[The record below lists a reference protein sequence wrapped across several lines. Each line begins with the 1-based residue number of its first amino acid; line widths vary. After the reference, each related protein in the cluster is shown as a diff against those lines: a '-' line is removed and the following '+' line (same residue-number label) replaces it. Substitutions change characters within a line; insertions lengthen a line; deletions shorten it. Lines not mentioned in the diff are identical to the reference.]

1 MFRAVMFRVF
11 MFRTFMFRALTFRTS
26 FLVGLLSM
34 TTAFTARGIAAAP
47 LPEANYDEQK
57 VRSFTLPDILA
68 GPDGTPAANPE
79 AWRQTARPHQLRLLE
94 SHVYGRRLPA
104 VPVAPVGE
112 VERTRVAL
120 AGDTPAIRLQA
131 RLRMG
136 EAADAPLVDVLV
148 YLPEP
153 SRPGERV
160 SVFLNLNFRGNQA
173 ETPDPAVRL
182 ASTWVYA
189 DKDAG
194 VVDNRATEASRGTSS
209 HRWPV
214 EQMLRRGYGMA
225 TAYYG
230 DIFPDRADGRP
241 QSVLAALGRPVDGA
255 LPADEPGAIAAW
267 AWGLSRILDW
277 LVTLPE
283 VDPARVIVV
292 GHSRLGKTSLWAAAC
307 DERFAMAVSNES
319 GCGGAALSR
328 RNFGETVE
336 VITSRFPHWFCP
348 AFAGY
353 AGRETELPCDQHTL
367 LAMVAPRPLYVSSA
381 VEDRWA
387 DPRGEFLSGVAA
399 EPAWKLFGLAGLG
412 TPDQPPVDTPVG
424 DTVGYHVRSG
434 KHDLLAYDWHRFA
447 DHADR
452 TLRKRTPPPADGYPA
467 FHPVQAPLPIKP
479 PPGAVVLLPERV
491 ETTPDA
497 FTSMA
502 GGPIDW
508 RVVDGTLVVHTT
520 EQHAN
525 HIVSTQLFRDA
536 DIHAEFMTS
545 PEAKGNSGLYL
556 HGLYE
561 MQIYDSFG
569 VQPPTDQDEGS
580 LYRFAKPLVNA
591 SLPTGQWQV
600 YDIRFIAPRRDASGA
615 IVTPGS
621 VTAWLN
627 GRCVQDG
634 FTFTEPRSPYVPY
647 KHGVTDHLRG
657 VEKRLLETGDGPLF
671 LQDHGSP
678 TRYRNVWIRRLDR
691 Q

>member
-1 MFRAVMFRVF
+1 MTC
-11 MFRTFMFRALTFRTS
+11 TFL
-26 FLVGLLSM
+26 
-34 TTAFTARGIAAAP
+34 AADADAAGA
-47 LPEANYDEQK
+47 LPEPNYDEAK
-57 VRSFTLPDILA
+57 VRSFALPDVLA
-68 GPDGTPAANPE
+68 GPDGKAVASPE
-79 AWRQTARPHQLRLLE
+79 AWRTVARPHQLQLLE
-94 SHVYGRRLPA
+94 SHVYGRRLPSAA
-104 VPVAPVGE
+104 VTPVGD
-112 VERTRVAL
+112 VERERVAL
-120 AGDTPAIRLQA
+120 AGDTPATRLQA
-131 RLRMG
+131 RLRLG
-136 EAADAPLVDVLV
+136 AAADARIVDVLL
-148 YLPEP
+148 YLPDAP
-153 SRPGERV
+153 QAGERV
-160 SVFLNLNFRGNQA
+160 PVFLNLNFRGNHA

-182 ASTWVYA
+182 ASGWVYA
-189 DKDAG
+189 DKNGG
-194 VVDNRATEASRGTSS
+194 VVDNRATEASRGTNCQS
-209 HRWPV
+209 WPV

-241 QSVLAALGRPVDGA
+241 QSVLPSLGRPVEGP

-292 GHSRLGKTSLWAAAC
+292 GHSRLGKTALWAAAC

-348 AFAGY
+348 AFAGSS
-353 AGRETELPCDQHTL
+353 GRETELPCDQHTL
-367 LAMVAPRPLYVSSA
+367 LAMVAPRPLYVASA

-387 DPRGEFLSGVAA
+387 DPRGEFLSAVEA
-399 EPAWKLFGLAGLG
+399 EPAWKLFGLTGLG
-412 TPDQPPVDTPVG
+412 TREHPPVDTPVG
-424 DTVGYHVRSG
+424 DTVGYHVRTG
-434 KHDLLAYDWHRFA
+434 RHDLIAYDWQRFA

-452 TLRKRTPPPADGYPA
+452 TLRGRSAPPSDGYPA
-467 FHPVQAPLPIKP
+467 FHPVQAPLPVKP
-479 PPGAVVLLPERV
+479 PPGAVVLLDERV
-491 ETTPDA
+491 GDERPGT
-497 FTSMA
+497 FVGMA

-508 RVVDGTLVVHTT
+508 QVVDGALVVHTT

-525 HIVSTQLFRDA
+525 HIVSKEVFRDA
-536 DIHAEFMTS
+536 DVHAEFMTS

-591 SLPTGQWQV
+591 SLPIGQWQV
-600 YDIRFIAPRRDASGA
+600 YDVRFIAPRRDASGT
-615 IVTPGS
+615 VVKPGS

-627 GRCVQDG
+627 GRIVQDG

-647 KHGVTDHLRG
+647 KHGVTDYLRG
-657 VEKRLLETGDGPLF
+657 VEKKLLETGAGPLF

-691 Q
+691 D